1 VTSNCWPAGG
11 VTGSP
16 GETVL
21 TGDGAATPI
30 AAAVPCG
37 VSGAMVRRAL
47 DAAAADQLP
56 RLQGDTLN
64 VGRRRIVSTVAAL
77 LIAPLWRMR

>member
-1 VTSNCWPAGG
+1 

-21 TGDGAATPI
+21 TGDGAATPM

-37 VSGAMVRRAL
+37 VSGAMVGGVPSTLPPLISCPGFRAML
-47 DAAAADQLP
+47 
-56 RLQGDTLN
+56 
-64 VGRRRIVSTVAAL
+64 
-77 LIAPLWRMR
+77 